1 MKYVWRKN
9 YGGYCVGETTDR
21 SKASWLSDENMK
33 LMCAMKLKPGEGP
46 VKIEMT
52 ANGWKRVEPPA
63 EAVPIISADCR
74 ECGQGVKIDEDGCCA
89 HCGADAT
96 IHYADGVSVPPE
108 TDWLAKAA
116 MHLKTCPRMPPEGAD
131 DMVIAV
137 EKAIMDQT
145 SVKVW
150 MSERETCL
158 ADREN
163 LKAELAEAR
172 EIGKID
178 ADNRARDD
186 ELIMSLSA
194 AYAASI
200 GKLQSELAAQKQFD
214 NQLRNEL
221 EIAGRAHIEEIKGLV
236 QEQELAQARER
247 NANLVTQELA
257 SGDETRAELAKAREW
272 ITMLEASR
280 SDNLNDPDQI
290 ARLEAKL
297 AKTRERIDW
306 LENARGLAITARDE
320 ALRQLAAR
328 AMPEALRLARQ
339 QRDIA
344 RFNED
349 ALRERL
355 SKIQQ
360 ATAGQLAWLT
370 MIRNHRYSWVTED
383 AIMLDSII
391 ESFGANFAQLSGPC
405 DRAGKGVGPGGD
417 EICTTQP
424 FEEVET

>member
-1 MKYVWRKN
+1 M
-9 YGGYCVGETTDR
+9 
-21 SKASWLSDENMK
+21 
-33 LMCAMKLKPGEGP
+33 
-46 VKIEMT
+46 
-52 ANGWKRVEPPA
+52 
-63 EAVPIISADCR
+63 
-74 ECGQGVKIDEDGCCA
+74 Q
-89 HCGADAT
+89 
-96 IHYADGVSVPPE
+96 
-108 TDWLAKAA
+108 
-116 MHLKTCPRMPPEGAD
+116 
-131 DMVIAV
+131 
-137 EKAIMDQT
+137 
-145 SVKVW
+145 
-150 MSERETCL
+150 
-158 ADREN
+158 
-163 LKAELAEAR
+163 AELAQAR
-172 EIGKID
+172 ELGKID
-178 ADNRARDD
+178 ADNHARFD
-186 ELIMSLSA
+186 
-194 AYAASI
+194 
-200 GKLQSELAAQKQFD
+200 KQ
-214 NQLRNEL
+214 LKNEL

-236 QEQELAQARER
+236 QEQDRVKQELAQARER

-257 SGDETRAELAKAREW
+257 SGDETRAELAKARER

-424 FEEVET
+424 FEEVEA